1 MLGKTNSRQVVT
13 NFPARG
19 LITNQVFLWLP
30 KTMDTLLAR
39 KNKPYSDGISI
50 VARQARVVS

>member
-13 NFPARG
+13 NLPARG
-19 LITNQVFLWLP
+19 LITNQVFLCIP
-30 KTMDTLLAR
+30 KTMESLLAR
-39 KNKPYSDGISI
+39 ASEPYSDGISI